1 MNDGGIRRAGL
12 AAILGGAIFIGNILA
27 YEGLGLAELTTSS
40 SLVATLN
47 NGSLLVAWG
56 LLLWGLFGLRASG
69 REAGDR
75 LWRAGIVLMGI
86 GLALA
91 TIGFVPETFAP
102 LFGLMGLANLG
113 GMTIGLGVLVF
124 MPVGAV
130 VLGAALFRAGAVS
143 RPGAILLIVAGPSI
157 LAAMFA
163 GGMVPPIVGGLLFA
177 GPLGAAWIVIGYDL
191 RTTAIEPAPETNAAV

>member
-1 MNDGGIRRAGL
+1 MNDGGICRAGL
-12 AAILGGAIFIGNILA
+12 AAILGGAIFVANLML
-27 YEGLGLAELTTSS
+27 YEGLGLEELTASS

-56 LLLWGLFGLRASG
+56 LLLWGLFGLRAYG
-69 REAGDR
+69 GKERGR
-75 LWRAGIVLMGI
+75 LWTAGIVLMGI

-102 LFGLMGLANLG
+102 LVGLMGLANLG

-124 MPVGAV
+124 IPVGAV
-130 VLGAALFRAGAVS
+130 VLGAALFRT
-143 RPGAILLIVAGPSI
+143 GAISRLGAALMIAAGPSI
-157 LAAMFA
+157 LAAMLV
-163 GGMVPPIVGGLLFA
+163 GGAVPPIVGGLLFA

-191 RTTAIEPAPETNAAV
+191 RTKHVETTASVAAV

>member
-27 YEGLGLAELTTSS
+27 YEGLGLPELTASS

-47 NGSLLVAWG
+47 NGSLLVAWA
-56 LLLWGLFGLRASG
+56 LLLWGLFGLRAYG
-69 REAGDR
+69 REANDR
-75 LWRAGIVLMGI
+75 LWRVGIALMGI

-113 GMTIGLGVLVF
+113 GMMIGLGVLAF
-124 MPVGAV
+124 IPAGTV
-130 VLGAALFRAGAVS
+130 VLGAALFRTGAVS
-143 RPGAILLIVAGPSI
+143 RLGATLMIAAGPSI

-177 GPLGAAWIVIGYDL
+177 VPLGAAWIVVGYEL
-191 RTTAIEPAPETNAAV
+191 RTRHVEAAPNAPAAA